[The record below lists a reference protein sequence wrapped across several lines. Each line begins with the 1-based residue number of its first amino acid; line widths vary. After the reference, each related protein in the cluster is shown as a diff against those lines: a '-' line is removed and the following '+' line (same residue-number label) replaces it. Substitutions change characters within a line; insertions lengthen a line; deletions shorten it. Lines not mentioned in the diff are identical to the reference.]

1 METESESEMKA
12 LHIIVNAGHTDEIM
26 EIIRQ
31 AGAAVNSPCAA
42 GGTIIHARGEG
53 SHHRSFL
60 GITLDNEQE
69 IIISIVEKKLAE
81 QIMIDIKEKAG
92 WKTEVRGLC
101 YAMPVDRVI
110 GINQIE

>member
-1 METESESEMKA
+1 METESEMKA
-12 LHIIVNAGHTDEIM
+12 LHVIVNAGHTDEIM

-31 AGAAVNSPCAA
+31 AGAA

-60 GITLDNEQE
+60 GITLDHEQE
-69 IIISIVEKKLAE
+69 IIISIVEKKLAD
-81 QIMIDIKEKAG
+81 QIMTDIKEKAG

-101 YAMPVDRVI
+101 YSMPVDKVI
-110 GINQIE
+110 GINQGN

>member
-1 METESESEMKA
+1 METGSEMKA

-31 AGAAVNSPCAA
+31 AGAAINSPCAS

-53 SHHRSFL
+53 SRHRSFL
-60 GITLDNEQE
+60 GITLDHEQE
-69 IIISIVEKKLAE
+69 VIISIVDKNLAD
-81 QIMIDIKEKAG
+81 QIMTDIKEKAG

-101 YAMPVDRVI
+101 YSMPVDKVI
-110 GINQIE
+110 GINQVE

>member
-1 METESESEMKA
+1 METESEMKA
-12 LHIIVNAGHTDEIM
+12 LHVIVNAGHTDEIM

-31 AGAAVNSPCAA
+31 AGAG

-53 SHHRSFL
+53 SQHRSFL
-60 GITLDNEQE
+60 GITLDHEQE

-81 QIMIDIKEKAG
+81 QIMTDIKEKAG

-101 YAMPVDRVI
+101 YAMPVDKVI
-110 GINQIE
+110 GINAD